1 MMPWKKTKAD
11 NFAELLGAI
20 LIIGLLVGI
29 GFALSAI
36 VVQSA
41 P

>member
-1 MMPWKKTKAD
+1 MMPWKKTKGD

-20 LIIGLLVGI
+20 LIILLIGI